1 MSDASP
7 QREFLEHLLD
17 SVLNE
22 PDEAELRAYDKDTP
36 RGERLFVELLPSDDD
51 RDLLDANGGRICA
64 AIATAFDAFGSK
76 HQTRTT
82 FELADLDGDD
92 YEDDPEE
99 GGDGSDDDSDDGDSD
114 DGDSD
119 DE

>member
-51 RDLLDANGGRICA
+51 RDLLDANGGKLGA

-76 HQTRTT
+76 HKTRTT

-92 YEDDPEE
+92 YEDDEE
-99 GGDGSDDDSDDGDSD
+99 GDDDSDDDDDDDSDDGDSE
-114 DGDSD
+114 